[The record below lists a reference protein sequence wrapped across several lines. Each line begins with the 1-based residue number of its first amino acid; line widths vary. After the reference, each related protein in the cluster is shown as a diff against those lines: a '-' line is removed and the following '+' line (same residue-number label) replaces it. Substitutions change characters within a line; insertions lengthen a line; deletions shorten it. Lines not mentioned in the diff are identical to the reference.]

1 MCFQRCSLWWQLF
14 QCLTSFCHV
23 FLIFA
28 VLELNFSFLLL
39 QPKISFLSDIDNFNV
54 MSHIIANREKGDLS
68 PGMWYAIFVLSYFI
82 NDGLLQVTT
91 LIHTTLLIGQNHYC
105 HHHHMNA
112 LMIIITIIWMTSWL
126 SSPPYGWY
134 HWLVL
139 SSWISWED
147 LQVAGE
153 TGGIAPSMLSLW
165 SQDQDDSDDS
175 NASGTELF
183 KIRLSLKVSR
193 DDSFTY

>member
-1 MCFQRCSLWWQLF
+1 MSFHMCLQVACPKRGIVTLDVFVWFFPTVEFQMCFQRCSLWWQLF

-23 FLIFA
+23 FLFFA

-105 HHHHMNA
+105 HHHHMND
-112 LMIIITIIWMTSWL
+112 LMTIITTIWM
-126 SSPPYGWY
+126 
-134 HWLVL
+134 
-139 SSWISWED
+139 IS
-147 LQVAGE
+147 L
-153 TGGIAPSMLSLW
+153 I
-165 SQDQDDSDDS
+165 
-175 NASGTELF
+175 
-183 KIRLSLKVSR
+183 
-193 DDSFTY
+193 SFIKLN